1 VLTTFDGAKSNHVA
15 PELPVP
21 VSGSQHPCLI
31 ASAYEL
37 APSVPRRVLE
47 QEGDL
52 PVTFAI

>member
-1 VLTTFDGAKSNHVA
+1 LTTFDGAKSNHVA